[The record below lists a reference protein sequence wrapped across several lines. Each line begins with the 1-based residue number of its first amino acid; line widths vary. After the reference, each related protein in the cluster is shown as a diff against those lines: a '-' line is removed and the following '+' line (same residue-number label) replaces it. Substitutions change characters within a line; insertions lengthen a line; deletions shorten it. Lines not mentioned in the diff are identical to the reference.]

1 MKIKKKTAMILSFTV
16 GTLMFATTAM
26 AEVSSKSGYDQAKDA
41 LKYSAESFTSKL
53 SNYTFDVSMNIKDNG
68 KVIISENMVNKYDVT
83 KKASENLQTSI
94 NNGKKTEEYY
104 YIDKNATIS
113 TEGDGATYYVTE
125 YEKPLEGRTFSN
137 PFKEEEAADVE
148 KIIDAMLGSLKDY
161 VVVDEK
167 TDGSKEL
174 SGSISEAQIPALI
187 NAVSSFLLK
196 QHSVNRNDGQGNI
209 MPLITKDVYVKEV
222 KGNMTVDK
230 NGLIQRFFGTGVIV
244 GKDDQGKE
252 HNLTLE
258 LLGKVSNINSTVV
271 KRPDLS
277 GKKVEKH
284 IEKNMDIITKPEMYV
299 GKYKNDIVIEK
310 DGKFQ
315 KIGERIIDITHSDSK
330 SVAGRY
336 HEEYVKGYENYAGK
350 KAEFKFDAKYYGE
363 QNDYHASFDIEGS
376 SAQGH
381 MNFYREEPKL
391 YFGMPATP
399 NGRTWYNGEFNRV
412 FE

>member
-1 MKIKKKTAMILSFTV
+1 
-16 GTLMFATTAM
+16 MFATTAM
-26 AEVSSKSGYDQAKDA
+26 AEMSSKSGYDQAKDA

-94 NNGKKTEEYY
+94 KNGKKTEEYY
-104 YIDKNATIS
+104 YVDKKGTI
-113 TEGDGATYYVTE
+113 TTGDEGTYYVTE
-125 YEKPLEGRTFSN
+125 YEKPYEGRTFAN
-137 PFKEEEAADVE
+137 PFKEKEAGDVE
-148 KIIDAMLGSLKDY
+148 KIIDAIVGNLKDY

-187 NAVSSFLLK
+187 NAVTSFVLKNEASSRG
-196 QHSVNRNDGQGNI
+196 VNGENV

-230 NGLIQRFFGTGVIV
+230 DGLIQRFLGTGVIV

-252 HNLTLE
+252 HNLTFE

-271 KRPDLS
+271 NKPDLS

-284 IEKNMDIITKPEMYV
+284 IEKNNEIITKPEMYV

-315 KIGERIIDITHSDSK
+315 KIGERIIDIAHSDTESI
-330 SVAGRY
+330 AGRY
-336 HEEYVKGYENYAGK
+336 HEEYIKGYEDYAGK
-350 KAEFKFDAKYYGE
+350 RSEFKFDAKYHGDGNHYYGTF
-363 QNDYHASFDIEGS
+363 NIEGS
-376 SAQGH
+376 SAQG
-381 MNFYREEPKL
+381 NINLYREEPKL
-391 YFGMPATP
+391 YFGMPSSP
-399 NGRTWYNGEFNRV
+399 NGRMWYNGEFSRV